1 MSITQ
6 QDVARESGVS
16 ISTVC
21 LVLRDDPRISDR
33 TRQRVLE
40 NATALGYVART
51 SLRAVGGHQ
60 HLGVLLANPSGH
72 PSADTFFGEVLH
84 GITEEA
90 ELQGQTVSI
99 AAFDGAEPPR
109 LARENRV
116 HGLILGGTPIHPVF
130 VERVRAMTV
139 PSVFI
144 GRYAGHLRLSAVLTD
159 NSAGGQLATE
169 HLLQLGRR
177 QIAFVSGPLERA
189 LYADR
194 LDGFLRAHREAG
206 LALGIVRHGEA
217 TVEGGVQVVTEL
229 LEAVTEV
236 RSSQPTTPPTNG
248 LSEAICKNS
257 CVSSRL
263 WRVCT
268 RTVCVTPLEFL
279 PELERR
285 EVVAQRSRGVALE
298 PQVMNPAGEDEV
310 LMGVDDHA
318 SETASCVCVPKPSMP
333 SRIVCPASRY
343 LGGFISNPMPCGVSV
358 LMTSPGCNVK
368 KRPLVRVRNRA
379 GIASQRAL
387 RLDETASK
395 SSNLD

>member
-116 HGLILGGTPIHPVF
+116 HGLILGGTPIHPAF

-194 LDGFLRAHREAG
+194 LDGFLRAHREADVAPG
-206 LALGIVRHGEA
+206 VVRHGEA
-217 TVEGGVQVVTEL
+217 TVEGGFQMVTEL
-229 LEAVTEV
+229 LSGGAALDALFIAEDVMALGALRALKARGVRVPEDIAVV
-236 RSSQPTTPPTNG
+236 GYSDVHLAG
-248 LSEAICKNS
+248 LSDPPLTTVHVARR
-257 CVSSRL
+257 RL
-263 WRVCT
+263 GRSAARLIGDLLSGNLEGPIHV
-268 RTVCVTPLEFL
+268 TVPPKL
-279 PELERR
+279 
-285 EVVAQRSRGVALE
+285 VVR
-298 PQVMNPAGEDEV
+298 
-310 LMGVDDHA
+310 
-318 SETASCVCVPKPSMP
+318 ASCGA
-333 SRIVCPASRY
+333 RIDSY
-343 LGGFISNPMPCGVSV
+343 
-358 LMTSPGCNVK
+358 
-368 KRPLVRVRNRA
+368 
-379 GIASQRAL
+379 
-387 RLDETASK
+387 
-395 SSNLD
+395 